1 MELDSLDLEIPLD
14 KKKYI
19 ENTIG
24 IKLTKKTEN
33 FLKKYKCINY
43 NIAEIQ
49 TFSGNKLRIFRN
61 FIKNKNIIIIPEK
74 YGIGELKKISDFIDS
89 INDESLQQKKFYILE
104 DLLNIK
110 DEEIPEYFYNYK
122 L

>member
-33 FLKKYKCINY
+33 FLKKYS
-43 NIAEIQ
+43 EI
-49 TFSGNKLRIFRN
+49 T
-61 FIKNKNIIIIPEK
+61 
-74 YGIGELKKISDFIDS
+74 
-89 INDESLQQKKFYILE
+89 
-104 DLLNIK
+104 
-110 DEEIPEYFYNYK
+110 
-122 L
+122 